1 VAVKLI
7 RSDLANNHAVIEEVV
22 SRSKCRIF
30 QDLRRAIVNS
40 SLTGSVLVS
49 GPDGVRSKR
58 AYFVV
63 GEGVGLSAERK
74 CPVFGHHSAS
84 PKRFGAFYRGRNQR
98 RCTFLGFTEGG
109 FTGGLL

>member
-1 VAVKLI
+1 VQ
-7 RSDLANNHAVIEEVV
+7 DL
-22 SRSKCRIF
+22 SG
-30 QDLRRAIVNS
+30 LRRAIVNS

-63 GEGVGLSAERK
+63 GEGVGFSAERK
-74 CPVFGHHSAS
+74 SPV
-84 PKRFGAFYRGRNQR
+84 PTPQCLPQEIRG
-98 RCTFLGFTEGG
+98 FLSRQESEAVHIPRVHGRG